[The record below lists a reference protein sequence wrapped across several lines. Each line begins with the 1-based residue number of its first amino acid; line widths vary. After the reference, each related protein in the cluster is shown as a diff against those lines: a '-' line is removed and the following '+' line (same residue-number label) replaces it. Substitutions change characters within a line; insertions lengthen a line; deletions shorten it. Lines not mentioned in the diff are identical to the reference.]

1 MFSRLEKFDGP
12 IFEVAYIW
20 QGGGGGYIWSVNW
33 VRYLGGGGVYLRGF
47 IYGGILTGSYSISW
61 HI

>member
-20 QGGGGGYIWSVNW
+20 QGGGGGGYIWSVNW
-33 VRYLGGGGVYLRGF
+33 VRYLGGGVYICKGLYMGVY
-47 IYGGILTGSYSISW
+47 
-61 HI
+61 